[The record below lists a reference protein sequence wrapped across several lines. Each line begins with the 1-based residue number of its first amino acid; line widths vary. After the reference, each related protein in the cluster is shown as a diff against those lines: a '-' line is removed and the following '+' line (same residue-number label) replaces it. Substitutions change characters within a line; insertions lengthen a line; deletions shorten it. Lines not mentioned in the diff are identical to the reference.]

1 MAALYAVA
9 SAALGAVLIDPVMGV
24 LTGHP
29 WTLLAAG
36 SLIVFAAT
44 VVTAALMSL
53 VGLAGIVIA
62 IVMFV
67 LLGNPTS
74 GGSVPV
80 QMLSGGYRF
89 LADVLPT
96 NAAMGLVHGFAYFG
110 GNQIA
115 RPLLVLSLYAGVSLV
130 ICLGLALRRARAA
143 VPATSPV
150 GAPASTPTPGA
161 ASQQAVAA
169 AGAS

>member
-1 MAALYAVA
+1 MTAL
-9 SAALGAVLIDPVMGV
+9 PVRENQ
-24 LTGHP
+24 HP

-36 SLIVFAAT
+36 SLIVFTAT
-44 VVTAALMSL
+44 IVTAALASL
-53 VGLAGIVIA
+53 VGLPGIVIA

-89 LADVLPT
+89 LAGVLPT
-96 NAAMGLVHGFAYFG
+96 NAGVSLVHGLAYFD

-115 RPLLVLSLYAGVSLV
+115 RPLLVLSIYAGVSLAV
-130 ICLGLALRRARAA
+130 CLGLALRRARAA
-143 VPATSPV
+143 APTIATVPAT
-150 GAPASTPTPGA
+150 GTCPASGQETQRA
-161 ASQQAVAA
+161 QQLEVP
-169 AGAS
+169 AGAGS